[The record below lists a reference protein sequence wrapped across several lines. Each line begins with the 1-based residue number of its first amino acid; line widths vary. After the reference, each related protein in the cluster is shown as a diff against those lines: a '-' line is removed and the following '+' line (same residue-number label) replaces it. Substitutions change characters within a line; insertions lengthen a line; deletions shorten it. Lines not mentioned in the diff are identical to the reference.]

1 MLVYNLLSKMS
12 KPKKIVGPFSTK
24 QQERLRAQWEEVYL
38 RLKEYRQ
45 QYTATV
51 DVEGC
56 GCLAQKDIDAATE
69 RYQNLVSLMLSSQT
83 KDTANAG
90 NLYTACMRRLQAH
103 GLTIKSIQNTSEKQ
117 LADLIHP
124 VSFFNNK
131 AKNIK
136 KVTDILAEKY
146 NYDTPK
152 TYKEVLDLPGI
163 GPKMALLFMYHVN
176 TI

>member
-38 RLKEYRQ
+38 RLKEFRQ
-45 QYTATV
+45 EYTATV

-56 GCLAQKDIDAATE
+56 GCLAQKGIDAATE

-90 NLYTACMRRLQAH
+90 TIYHSMHEKTASPRTHYKINSDYIRGTACRTNPSGQFLQ
-103 GLTIKSIQNTSEKQ
+103 
-117 LADLIHP
+117 
-124 VSFFNNK
+124 
-131 AKNIK
+131 
-136 KVTDILAEKY
+136 Y
-146 NYDTPK
+146 
-152 TYKEVLDLPGI
+152 
-163 GPKMALLFMYHVN
+163 
-176 TI
+176 